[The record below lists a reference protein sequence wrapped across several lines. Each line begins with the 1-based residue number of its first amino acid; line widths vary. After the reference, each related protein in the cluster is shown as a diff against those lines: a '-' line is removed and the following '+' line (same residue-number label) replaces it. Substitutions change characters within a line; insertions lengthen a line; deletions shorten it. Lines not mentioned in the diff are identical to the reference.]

1 MLKLEVNF
9 SYCRNTKMIKFIHK
23 CFHNHTWQC
32 MWVCMCVW
40 VRVCVCVVCVCSMVC
55 VVCVCAYVRV
65 CVRASL
71 VKWPGNQSTNWTN
84 WKVVGSTFGVATL
97 VLLFFFEEE
106 TLLTL
111 LHCTQLYKWGRNANY
126 LWSLGTWGA
135 HTIALGHDKA
145 PPASGLLAL
154 PQVDLSALA
163 LSTWEV
169 PGHPI
174 TSLGWCDHSVAARDF
189 TFALSVC
196 V

>member
-84 WKVVGSTFGVATL
+84 WKVVGSILGVATL
-97 VLLFFFEEE
+97 VLLFFLEEE
-106 TLLTL
+106 TLPSVPNYINGDVMLTT
-111 LHCTQLYKWGRNANY
+111 CGP
-126 LWSLGTWGA
+126 LG
-135 HTIALGHDKA
+135 L
-145 PPASGLLAL
+145 
-154 PQVDLSALA
+154 
-163 LSTWEV
+163 EV
-169 PGHPI
+169 PTPSPWDMIKPH
-174 TSLGWCDHSVAARDF
+174 LRADY
-189 TFALSVC
+189 
-196 V
+196 